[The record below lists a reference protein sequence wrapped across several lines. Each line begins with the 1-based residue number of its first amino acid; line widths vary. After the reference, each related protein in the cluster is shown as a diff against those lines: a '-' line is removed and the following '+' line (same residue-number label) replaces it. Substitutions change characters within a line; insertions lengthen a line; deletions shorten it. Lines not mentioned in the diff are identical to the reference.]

1 MGQMKFSNNAITT
14 LYAGIG
20 AGATTL
26 NVAPGTGDNF
36 PQVTGGSGDFFII
49 TMEDASGNIE
59 MIRCDHRAAA
69 SDTMGNGSYP
79 LQRAYYDA
87 TRFPARA
94 WNAGDAVDNR
104 PIAAALSSV
113 GMMGANNLGEITN
126 AATART
132 NLGLGSMA
140 IEAAATYQTVA
151 GMSAYQTTAG
161 MSAYQTVS
169 GMSAYQTVAGMSA
182 YVPIAGGQFTGA
194 ALFKSGP
201 NNKASAA
208 TVDLTAIGANT
219 CHITGTTGIS
229 AWTMT
234 SGQVVD
240 VVFDGALTLT
250 HHATNNNLPGAANI
264 TTAAGDR
271 ARYWYDGTAV
281 WCVAYQRA
289 DGSAIGGGGGKVQ
302 DFRLTLTSGTP
313 VTTADV
319 TGATTI
325 YCTPY
330 RGNQIA
336 LYSGSAWNV
345 RASAEFSLAL
355 GTLTSGLPY
364 DVFCYDNAGTP
375 KLEFLAW
382 TNGTT
387 RATALVMQ
395 DGVLCKSGALTRRY
409 LGTFYTSSTTA
420 TEDSAAKRYLF
431 NYYNQKDRPLSGT
444 FSADRSTSSTTYA
457 ELNSEIQIKYVLG
470 VAEDLVGFSATGSVH
485 LSASYGNIIT
495 GIGLDSTSAA
505 GAGLES
511 ITTNPAGEPGGV
523 AINGAVNQAV
533 GYHYATLLGMVK
545 ANTGTWGSSTS
556 TSTSNGVQKTYLKA
570 VVKG

>member
-94 WNAGDAVDNR
+94 WNAGDTVDNR

-151 GMSAYQTTAG
+151 GMSAYQTVAG
-161 MSAYQTVS
+161 MSS
-169 GMSAYQTVAGMSA
+169 YQTVAGMSA
-182 YVPIAGGQFTGA
+182 YQTTAGMSAYMPIAGGQFTGA
-194 ALFKSGP
+194 ALFKSGL

-264 TTAAGDR
+264 TTAANDR
-271 ARYWYDGTAV
+271 ARLWYDGTAV
-281 WCVAYQRA
+281 WCVAYQKA
-289 DGSAIGGGGGKVQ
+289 GALAPGELPAQNIGGTTSITLSQLSKTLVSATDAAVYTLPDLATVNNGAMVAFVCNAPLATGFTVSPYAGQQIASNVTGIDPVLRQFGSSVLLQASPVNGRWYVIGGSMALGYQLLASAAAASSAAIDFTAHITSGFNEYLITVTNLVPATNASDLWFRVSTDGGSTFKAGASDYGYAQGGGS
-302 DFRLTLTSGTP
+302 SG
-313 VTTADV
+313 AAAYNNGS
-319 TGATTI
+319 GA
-325 YCTPY
+325 
-330 RGNQIA
+330 GAQIA
-336 LYSGSAWNV
+336 MA
-345 RASAEFSLAL
+345 F
-355 GTLTSGLPY
+355 GLS
-364 DVFCYDNAGTP
+364 NAG
-375 KLEFLAW
+375 A
-382 TNGTT
+382 
-387 RATALVMQ
+387 
-395 DGVLCKSGALTRRY
+395 S
-409 LGTFYTSSTTA
+409 
-420 TEDSAAKRYLF
+420 
-431 NYYNQKDRPLSGT
+431 RPLSGEIRIFGPASSSEKMIT
-444 FSADRSTSSTTYA
+444 WHFGFVDSAGVWRYAMGAGSYNATTVIDAFRLMMSS
-457 ELNSEIQIKYVLG
+457 
-470 VAEDLVGFSATGSVH
+470 
-485 LSASYGNIIT
+485 GNIASGTIALY
-495 GIGLDSTSAA
+495 GLRR
-505 GAGLES
+505 
-511 ITTNPAGEPGGV
+511 
-523 AINGAVNQAV
+523 
-533 GYHYATLLGMVK
+533 
-545 ANTGTWGSSTS
+545 
-556 TSTSNGVQKTYLKA
+556 
-570 VVKG
+570 